1 MWLKDMF
8 SGGKQNRF
16 FSLLQRHCA
25 LLCEATETLE
35 RYAQSGSPELSDRI
49 DQIEKEADAV
59 LTETIGALTDT
70 FITPIDRQDIFNLA
84 EAIDDMIDYV
94 NNAAREIKLFQT
106 GSTPAMCTMAGILS
120 RAAHEIQAAAASL
133 HRDGS
138 DAQKHGFN
146 ASHAENEM
154 EDFYRQTLA
163 ALFNESDINR
173 ILKLREIY
181 RHFSNS
187 ADQAD
192 AIGKL
197 IGKIVVKT
205 A

>member
-1 MWLKDMF
+1 MWLTDML
-8 SGGKQNRF
+8 SGGKQNQF
-16 FSLLQRHCA
+16 FTLLQRHCV
-25 LLCEATETLE
+25 LLCEAAEALE
-35 RYAQSGSPELSDRI
+35 RYANSGAPELSDRI
-49 DQIEKEADAV
+49 DQIEKDADTLV
-59 LTETIGALTDT
+59 TETITALTNT

-84 EAIDDMIDYV
+84 ESIDDMIDYL

-106 GSTPAMCTMAGILS
+106 GSTPAMCTMAGILT
-120 RAAHEIQAAAASL
+120 RAAHEIRAAAAAL
-133 HRDGS
+133 HRDAA
-138 DAQKHGFN
+138 DAQTHGFN

-154 EDFYRQTLA
+154 EDLYRRTLA
-163 ALFNESDINR
+163 ALFDESDMHR